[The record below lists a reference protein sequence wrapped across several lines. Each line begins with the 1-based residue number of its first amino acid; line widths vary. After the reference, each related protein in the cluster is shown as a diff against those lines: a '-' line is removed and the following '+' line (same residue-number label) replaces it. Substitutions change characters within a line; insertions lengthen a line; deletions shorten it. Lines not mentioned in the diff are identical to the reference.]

1 MKRVFFFCLSVLLNS
16 VMFTFYVLCV
26 TQSCPTLCDS
36 MDCCPPGSSGHRIS
50 QARILEWDCY
60 SLLQGVF
67 LTPGSNLSSCTAG
80 RFFTVWA
87 TREAPFMYYL
97 CEMHYTS
104 ITVQYYIANCVS
116 WVPRLTLMNL
126 RMNWIYKHVLR
137 TKLPF
142 VCRGLNGY
150 CLGDRVTL
158 RDKL

>member
-1 MKRVFFFCLSVLLNS
+1 MFYFLCL
-16 VMFTFYVLCV
+16 FFYV
-26 TQSCPTLCDS
+26 
-36 MDCCPPGSSGHRIS
+36 
-50 QARILEWDCY
+50 
-60 SLLQGVF
+60 F
-67 LTPGSNLSSCTAG
+67 
-80 RFFTVWA
+80 
-87 TREAPFMYYL
+87 L
-97 CEMHYTS
+97 CEKYCKP
-104 ITVQYYIANCVS
+104 ITIQYCIVNCVS